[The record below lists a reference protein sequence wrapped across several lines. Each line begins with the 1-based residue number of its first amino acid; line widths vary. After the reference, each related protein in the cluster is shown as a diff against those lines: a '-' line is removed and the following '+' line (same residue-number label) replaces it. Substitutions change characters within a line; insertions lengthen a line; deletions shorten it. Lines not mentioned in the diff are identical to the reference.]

1 MQVYIKE
8 TLYVLDYDNNI
19 KDMIFA
25 SDDHRTPGY
34 AYNINIDESNMGYSN
49 LTFTMPTRIL
59 AMPNE
64 LNESPASEDLIPNPK
79 LDLLTPLVKLRYN
92 RQVIYT
98 GTETIMVQ
106 TPQGYGDTT
115 SYIDVE
121 YKPGQVVEDY
131 VMDYIVQPSDKKR
144 SGYEVSV
151 TFNAID
157 YPRFNLSKKKFGLTI
172 NENTVTR
179 SEWSL
184 FDTEPMSVA
193 GTVKYIQ
200 WNDELSN
207 VYGSSNFPIPT
218 EWDPTTALTYPMN
231 ATQINNMM
239 AAKEEWP
246 YGLSATV
253 YWWPIVNTGRFE
265 GVMYEQ
271 GDFLTLHIYPKFKTG
286 TDDTSA
292 IETNLDFYGYEWLF
306 LDKGQDFLTPNNP
319 CNYLNWTLENTN
331 WSVAVKNEK
340 PAKLHTWLNHPD
352 KLTSDALL
360 NALPSPE
367 LFNYEEG
374 LIMRLVAVHNA
385 NDPMFVGSYTDEKLP
400 QLTENDLGKWA
411 YVTKD
416 DVYED
421 LEISTFAI
429 YSWDGY
435 KWYHNYNTKEYI
447 DIHFYQ
453 MRDREWVNVDKE
465 YWTSTIGKSTGVLYD
480 VDIVETEVAKPD
492 SSSGS
497 LFETTDLRA
506 SLSLSDS
513 NCYNAITEIAK
524 TFQLYPVF
532 DCKKRTVALKLFAG
546 KNYGLTY
553 MLGRSLENTAVKA
566 DGDKVI
572 TKLYSY
578 GGQDAKGSE
587 NINLGDAERSYEQP
601 TDNPDERVPWD
612 PNASEYIQK
621 RSPYGTNYIYNFKW
635 MYDNQW
641 MSKEQILGLYELN
654 SQIQELNKKVLKPL
668 TEDFVATTDAYVNAG
683 VQLSTDQDEYLA
695 IINSMMNTYYRRP
708 GETTEKFTAFPVAPA
723 GCYENP
729 ANSGIYYL
737 NIYHCHECGATRGE
751 NTADGRCT
759 TANCQGYFQ
768 EEVVH
773 INTWGEEHN
782 SAVGQG
788 TTSSQWDPS
797 SKGFFQEV
805 YEQLGTGLREH
816 IYLNKIFKETD
827 IDDLSTEKKYIING
841 TTVYDKSSHLYH
853 WNDCVNKWIKQYGL
867 TIEDEKRVTE
877 LQHKV
882 KLLEEA
888 QKVYN
893 HDLAKLE
900 DEVQDKY
907 GNFIIEGKFN
917 DPEIVYSSVLLVK
930 TLEASEQYATP
941 EVTYSLNVIDSSG
954 LIEYRKPGSEVYNE
968 LVHSLHSVGQIVP
981 KAGDYVTIYDE
992 PMGLYGV
999 PGLITNIKRVLD
1011 NPQSNSITVD
1021 TSYTD
1026 DEELVGNIITATNTV
1041 LSNKDIYA
1049 RTAILKSDG
1058 TISGAAMAKTLEE
1071 SVGENISFIGV
1082 SGSTLLDSNGLLAT
1096 NPNNPERKIKYTGAG
1111 VFGTVDNGI
1120 TYDAMMTPEG
1130 INANYINSGSIDT
1143 RKLQIISGLYS
1154 KVVLDNFGLSVKADS
1169 SSRYILPDRTK
1180 IKTIE
1185 DTTFVD
1191 WTDSNLKAFIGVNSE
1206 NEAQLYLNGQM
1217 QIDGGSII
1225 AGWNVL
1231 KNKITSGLNNKYVGI
1246 SSDGNYAFW
1255 AGNSTASNA
1264 PFWVKAT
1271 GEAHFTNVLV
1281 DGNSTVQGNNIAAST
1296 ITADKIV
1303 DKTLTAAKL
1312 ADRTITGVKI
1322 GQNVIAG
1329 EHIIANTIT
1338 GDKIAA
1344 NTITASNIQSGS
1356 ITADRIDATNLKI
1369 RAGNVTGQLTAS
1381 QINVNDLFSQNIT
1394 VNGTFKGATIEGGTI
1409 NLRGSRGNSVLSIWD
1424 IDSNTGTYYKV
1435 RIDAYSIFMDSPA
1448 NNQAVNIRT
1457 YENGVGAMTLTGNGG
1472 YTNIYGGQLYASQ
1485 SIGAGN
1491 LSLSNNKLSS
1501 SSYVQITAGSPSKN
1515 PGTATGGIYLYS
1527 GRSVNLYGNGASNLD
1542 AAVYAG
1548 CGSENSGNNSPV
1560 TTKAGN
1566 LSSRST
1572 KENIRAMTEEQ
1583 YNDALLLLNHMQLYT
1598 YDYKYDLYPNPSQY
1612 GFILDEIQE
1621 EDKKHNFLHIT
1632 DGKAWVKG
1640 RRIDMNMDN
1649 KIEDGEIIDIKDYDR
1664 DAFTKYLLTCIK
1676 ALYNEIQE
1684 LKKEKTY

>member
-200 WNDELSN
+200 WNDELSK

-367 LFNYEEG
+367 LFDYEEG

-385 NDPMFVGSYTDEKLP
+385 NDPMFIGSYTDEELP
-400 QLTENDLGKWA
+400 QLTESDLGKWA

-465 YWTSTIGKSTGVLYD
+465 YWTSTIDKSTGVLYD

-506 SLSLSDS
+506 SIRLSDS

-601 TDNPDERVPWD
+601 TDNPDERIPWD
-612 PNASEYIQK
+612 PNATEYIQK

-695 IINSMMNTYYRRP
+695 VINSMMNTYYRRP

-827 IDDLSTEKKYIING
+827 IDDLSTEKKYTING

-877 LQHKV
+877 LQHQV

-1071 SVGENISFIGV
+1071 SVGKNITFIGV

-1154 KVVLDNFGLSVKADS
+1154 KVVLDNFGLSVKDDP
-1169 SSRYILPDRTK
+1169 SSRYTLPIETK
-1180 IKTIE
+1180 EIE
-1185 DTTFVD
+1185 GERFLD
-1191 WTDSNLKAFIGVNSE
+1191 WSQSNLRAFIGVDAKND
-1206 NEAQLYLNGQM
+1206 AQLYLKGQM
-1217 QIDGGSII
+1217 QIDGGSTI
-1225 AGWNVL
+1225 AGWNVVNDRL
-1231 KNKITSGLNNKYVGI
+1231 SSGSGSNYVAL
-1246 SSDGNYAFW
+1246 SSGNDYALW
-1255 AGNSTASNA
+1255 AGAQDPKDATIVIKKNGTGIFKGDIYANSLTLSDAVDIPESNIDSLGSYFKRGREFTVGTISNGQNTIGFKVSNA
-1264 PFWVKAT
+1264 GLLQANNAIIYGTIYAKSGEFAGELKAAT
-1271 GEAHFTNVLV
+1271 GSF
-1281 DGNSTVQGNNIAAST
+1281 GGTV
-1296 ITADKIV
+1296 TA
-1303 DKTLTAAKL
+1303 TA
-1312 ADRTITGVKI
+1312 GVI
-1322 GQNVIAG
+1322 GG
-1329 EHIIANTIT
+1329 C
-1338 GDKIAA
+1338 
-1344 NTITASNIQSGS
+1344 
-1356 ITADRIDATNLKI
+1356 
-1369 RAGNVTGQLTAS
+1369 
-1381 QINVNDLFSQNIT
+1381 NIT
-1394 VNGTFKGATIEGGTI
+1394 NGTLYVTNANISGRIST
-1409 NLRGSRGNSVLSIWD
+1409 NHLDSSVI
-1424 IDSNTGTYYKV
+1424 TT
-1435 RIDAYSIFMDSPA
+1435 
-1448 NNQAVNIRT
+1448 
-1457 YENGVGAMTLTGNGG
+1457 
-1472 YTNIYGGQLYASQ
+1472 
-1485 SIGAGN
+1485 GN
-1491 LSLSNNKLSS
+1491 LSAQSISAN
-1501 SSYVQITAGSPSKN
+1501 QITAGTLDASKI
-1515 PGTATGGIYLYS
+1515 T
-1527 GRSVNLYGNGASNLD
+1527 VSNLNAD
-1542 AAVYAG
+1542 
-1548 CGSENSGNNSPV
+1548 NIKSG
-1560 TTKAGN
+1560 T
-1566 LSSRST
+1566 LSSAGISVPGLKVATSLSLSFSYYTTSGKQST
-1572 KENIRAMTEEQ
+1572 SIVSNPWVSGGTT
-1583 YNDALLLLNHMQLYT
+1583 YTLL
-1598 YDYKYDLYPNPSQY
+1598 
-1612 GFILDEIQE
+1612 
-1621 EDKKHNFLHIT
+1621 
-1632 DGKAWVKG
+1632 DGQ
-1640 RRIDMNMDN
+1640 
-1649 KIEDGEIIDIKDYDR
+1649 
-1664 DAFTKYLLTCIK
+1664 YLLTQAGSTKWQGRTQSVPINVAGVVTK
-1676 ALYNEIQE
+1676 TLYFKNGIFVGCEE
-1684 LKKEKTY
+1684 

>member
-331 WSVAVKNEK
+331 WSVAIKNEK

-374 LIMRLVAVHNA
+374 LIMRLVVVHNA
-385 NDPMFVGSYTDEKLP
+385 NDPMFVGSYTDEELP
-400 QLTENDLGKWA
+400 QLTESDLGKWA

-421 LEISTFAI
+421 LEISTFAV

-465 YWTSTIGKSTGVLYD
+465 YWTSTIDKSTGVLYD

-601 TDNPDERVPWD
+601 TDNPDERIPWD
-612 PNASEYIQK
+612 PNATEYIQK

-635 MYDNQW
+635 MYDNHW

-695 IINSMMNTYYRRP
+695 VINSMMNTYYRRP

-816 IYLNKIFKETD
+816 IYLNKIFEETD
-827 IDDLSTEKKYIING
+827 IDNLSTEKKYIING

-954 LIEYRKPGSEVYNE
+954 LIEYRKPGSEIYNE

-981 KAGDYVTIYDE
+981 KTGDYVTIYDE

-1071 SVGENISFIGV
+1071 SVGDNISFIGV
-1082 SGSTLLDSNGLLAT
+1082 SGSTLLDSTGLLAT
-1096 NPNNPERKIKYTGAG
+1096 NPSNPERKIKYTGTG

-1217 QIDGGSII
+1217 QVEGGSVI

-1231 KNKITSGLNNKYVGI
+1231 GQKLCSNNGTCNLTGELQNYVGLSSTGEYALWTGHQDPEKANFRVKHNGELFSETMNAKFKITNDSIEAEVKNRKDADAGLSSRIAQTYNSISLSVGNKDKSGSISINMTKDNGTTSTSTGLI
-1246 SSDGNYAFW
+1246 SSI
-1255 AGNSTASNA
+1255 
-1264 PFWVKAT
+1264 
-1271 GEAHFTNVLV
+1271 VL
-1281 DGNSTVQGNNIAAST
+1281 
-1296 ITADKIV
+1296 TADKVELNGGIN
-1303 DKTLTAAKL
+1303 
-1312 ADRTITGVKI
+1312 KI
-1322 GQNVIAG
+1322 GGWVIKDDYLGNMAGAQNSSAAG
-1329 EHIIANTIT
+1329 SNYFLSQNGKYAWCSMNGSSYDNFYLFFKDKFAVRTDGTLFAKGAVIT
-1338 GDKIAA
+1338 GDSTFSGRLNGA
-1344 NTITASNIQSGS
+1344 TGSFSGS
-1356 ITADRIDATNLKI
+1356 LSAAT
-1369 RAGNVTGQLTAS
+1369 
-1381 QINVNDLFSQNIT
+1381 
-1394 VNGTFKGATIEGGTI
+1394 GTFS
-1409 NLRGSRGNSVLSIWD
+1409 GSLNAA
-1424 IDSNTGTYYKV
+1424 TGT
-1435 RIDAYSIFMDSPA
+1435 F
-1448 NNQAVNIRT
+1448 
-1457 YENGVGAMTLTGNGG
+1457 NGDISAATG
-1472 YTNIYGGQLYASQ
+1472 TF
-1485 SIGAGN
+1485 
-1491 LSLSNNKLSS
+1491 
-1501 SSYVQITAGSPSKN
+1501 
-1515 PGTATGGIYLYS
+1515 TGGIKTTDMLVGYWYVKDKNWACASFDSIGGDS
-1527 GRSVNLYGNGASNLD
+1527 GNWGLLLSAGGVTIVKGKDSRSRSWWSI
-1542 AAVYAG
+1542 
-1548 CGSENSGNNSPV
+1548 CGS
-1560 TTKAGN
+1560 
-1566 LSSRST
+1566 SSDRRLKKNITAINDDYDSFFDSLKPSVFQF
-1572 KENIRAMTEEQ
+1572 KEDYHNDNGKIRF
-1583 YNDALLLLNHMQLYT
+1583 
-1598 YDYKYDLYPNPSQY
+1598 
-1612 GFILDEIQE
+1612 GFIAQDV
-1621 EDKKHNFLHIT
+1621 EDSVQNAK
-1632 DGKAWVKG
+1632 
-1640 RRIDMNMDN
+1640 
-1649 KIEDGEIIDIKDYDR
+1649 IIDIAALQEDEGEMRYKQLDKTEFI
-1664 DAFTKYLLTCIK
+1664 ALNTWQIQKLKQEVK
-1676 ALYNEIQE
+1676 ALKEELQQ